1 MCKNEGFRD
10 EVFEESVCIYLES
23 FYFKNPSN
31 LMALSLVEMG
41 WMSLV
46 FIEKIGRNWMVEIER
61 WMDGW
66 DESGRDKRWVLDF

>member
-1 MCKNEGFRD
+1 MYKNEGFRD

-41 WMSLV
+41 VGSLV
-46 FIEKIGRNWMVEIER
+46 FIEKNGRVWMDEIEC
-61 WMDGW
+61 
-66 DESGRDKRWVLDF
+66 